1 MLINRLSWGIGFA
14 CVALL
19 FCLLIMAVNRARI
32 AAGKMPSSN
41 NLKQIVLAL
50 DNFESAFKRLPNG
63 CDPEE
68 KHGWQSYINPY
79 LEASSWYS
87 KLDQRVGWEHPF
99 NYYKFRLRIPSYQRP
114 SEIALFS
121 SEGYGLTHYLGNSSI
136 LYRGSQMKFSELN
149 AGLSNIWFAGEIGS
163 RFQPFGY
170 PYNWRDL
177 EWPLNAKDGG
187 FGGWSDGAHFG
198 MGDGAIRFVSS
209 SIDRSVVEGL
219 AKRVLMPDPKQTSIP
234 NRLFEC
240 GGTKFMRK
248 TQKFENEEDQM
259 TKGGSSSEVY
269 FDLDKRA
276 EVIVYRAGPGLK
288 RLGIDLDT
296 LVSRYSEAR
305 VVDYRPILD
314 ATAAE
319 KISRCKNI
327 KALKV
332 GMVEDTEAAIQILQ
346 SLSRLKFL
354 SGMFE
359 NDLLEQLRM
368 ALPECEIYS
377 TGNR

>member
-1 MLINRLSWGIGFA
+1 MLINRLSWGIFFA

-32 AAGKMPSSN
+32 AAGKMQSSN

-50 DNFESAFKRLPNG
+50 HNFESAFKRLPNG
-63 CDPEE
+63 CDPDA
-68 KHGWQSYINPY
+68 KHGWQITIFPFM
-79 LEASSWYS
+79 EASSWYNE
-87 KLDQRVGWEHPF
+87 LDQGVGWEHPF
-99 NYYKFRLRIPSYQRP
+99 NYYKFRLKIPSYQRP

-121 SEGYGLTHYLGNSSI
+121 SEGYSLMHYLGNPSI

-209 SIDRSVVEGL
+209 SIDRSVVDRL
-219 AKRVLMPDPKQTSIP
+219 AQTVAMPEPKQTSIP

-248 TQKFENEEDQM
+248 TQKFENEEDRM

-296 LVSRYSEAR
+296 MVSRYSEAR
-305 VVDYRPILD
+305 VVVYRPNLN

-319 KISRCKNI
+319 KISRCKNVE
-327 KALKV
+327 ALKV
-332 GMVEDTEAAIQILQ
+332 GRVEDTEAAIQILQ
-346 SLSRLKFL
+346 ALSRLKFL
-354 SGMFE
+354 SGMFDS
-359 NDLLEQLRM
+359 DLFEQLKM
-368 ALPECEIYS
+368 ALPECEISS